1 MNRSRTVQPARST
14 GKRMLLM
21 LILVAAVFGAIF
33 GFKWYGN
40 KMMNEFMDAMPMPPA
55 AVTAAVARTET
66 WTDSLD
72 AVGTLVA
79 VNGTD
84 VTTEAAGV
92 VSAIRFESGQ
102 SVSKGDVLLQL
113 DASTELA
120 SLRALD
126 ASLRLA
132 TTQRDRFRELYEG
145 RRLVARADLDQ
156 RESEVEQLQ
165 AQAEEQRAIVA
176 RKTIRAPFSGQ
187 LGIRK
192 VNLGQYLNPGDPIV
206 SLQALDPIHLN
217 FSLPEQRLGQ
227 VQVGQE
233 VTITVDSQAGTA
245 YTGTISA
252 IEPQV
257 EANTRS
263 FTVQATLANPEASLR
278 PGTFARVSA
287 AVGGADE
294 VVVIP
299 QTAIS
304 FNPYGNSVY
313 VIADAQAAG
322 AGTGAP
328 APADAE
334 VATDAESDGGQAGP
348 PVEVR
353 AEDEADALA
362 QADAEADATQA
373 AAGGNGAAPGQAPT
387 LTVTQRFVQT
397 GATRGD
403 LIAVTEGLQPGER
416 VATSGLLKLRNGA
429 TVVVND
435 TVEPSADAQPTPENR

>member
-1 MNRSRTVQPARST
+1 MNRHRTVQPARST
-14 GKRMLLM
+14 GKRMLVM
-21 LILVAAVFGAIF
+21 LILVALVFGAIF
-33 GFKWYGN
+33 GFKWFGN
-40 KMMNEFMDAMPMPPA
+40 RMMNQYMDSMPIPPA
-55 AVTAAVARTET
+55 AVTAATARSET
-66 WTDSLD
+66 WTDSLE

-102 SVSKGDVLLQL
+102 SVSKGDILLQL
-113 DASTELA
+113 DASTEQA
-120 SLRALD
+120 SLRALE

-132 TTQRDRFRELYEG
+132 VTQRDRFRELYEG

-165 AQAEEQRAIVA
+165 AQAQEQRAVVA
-176 RKTIRAPFSGQ
+176 RKTIRAPFTGQ

-227 VQVGQE
+227 VEVGQD

-245 YTGTISA
+245 YTGTVSA

-263 FTVQATLANPEASLR
+263 FTVQATLANPDASLR

-287 AVGGADE
+287 AVGDAAQ

-313 VIADAQAAG
+313 VIVGDQGPAAG
-322 AGTGAP
+322 AGGGSDAG
-328 APADAE
+328 ADA
-334 VATDAESDGGQAGP
+334 AADGSQAGP

-353 AEDEADALA
+353 AEGDADPVATDD
-362 QADAEADATQA
+362 ADPAA
-373 AAGGNGAAPGQAPT
+373 AAGANGSAPS

-403 LIAVTEGLQPGER
+403 LVAVTQGLQPGER

-429 TVVVND
+429 AVVITD
-435 TVEPSADAQPTPENR
+435 TVEPSADAEPTPENR

>member
-1 MNRSRTVQPARST
+1 
-14 GKRMLLM
+14 
-21 LILVAAVFGAIF
+21 
-33 GFKWYGN
+33 
-40 KMMNEFMDAMPMPPA
+40 MDAMPMPPA
-55 AVTAAVARTET
+55 AVTAAVASTQT

-102 SVSKGDVLLQL
+102 SVNKGDILLQL

-165 AQAEEQRAIVA
+165 AQAQEQRAVVA
-176 RKTIRAPFSGQ
+176 RKTIRAPFTGQ

-227 VQVGQE
+227 VEVGQA

-245 YTGTISA
+245 YAGTVSA

-257 EANTRS
+257 ETNTRS
-263 FTVQATLANPEASLR
+263 FTVQATLANPDGRLR

-287 AVGGADE
+287 AVGGATE

-313 VIADAQAAG
+313 VIADAPAAG
-322 AGTGAP
+322 GGTGAP
-328 APADAE
+328 APSDVVA
-334 VATDAESDGGQAGP
+334 ATDADGDGGQAGP

-353 AEDEADALA
+353 AEGEADALA
-362 QADAEADATQA
+362 QTDAAADATPA